1 MGYNLWIARQIMLKH
16 RGDLSIEK
24 VNEGLSIVVSF
35 PLCKR
40 NQKVEQDNFAAIL
53 GPDLFN
59 RVAPLPIPDDDV
71 NQEFIDS
78 QSSGLSENAPIDYRY
93 GTLDVLDRTLRIL
106 VVDDSA
112 MVRKMTIKL
121 MNSLGHSCEEADDGD
136 TAVEMVRSRHAF
148 DIILMDNQMPRMTG
162 EDATEVLR
170 RELNFQGIILGV
182 TGNALDDDIQRFITK
197 GVDEVIIK
205 PMTTISFVESADR
218 IMKKRNS
225 SNH

>member
-1 MGYNLWIARQIMLKH
+1 MLKH

-35 PLCKR
+35 PLCKQ
-40 NQKVEQDNFAAIL
+40 NQKVEQDYFAAIM
-53 GPDLFN
+53 GPNLFN
-59 RVAPLPIPDDDV
+59 RVAPQPIPDDDA

-78 QSSGLSENAPIDYRY
+78 QSSSLSENPPIDYRN
-93 GTLDVLDRTLRIL
+93 GALDVLDRTLRIL

-136 TAVEMVRSRHAF
+136 TAVEVVRSRHAF

>member
-1 MGYNLWIARQIMLKH
+1 MLKH

-35 PLCKR
+35 PLSKR
-40 NQKVEQDNFAAIL
+40 NQKVEQDNFAAIM
-53 GPDLFN
+53 GPNLFN
-59 RVAPLPIPDDDV
+59 RVAPQPIPDDDV

-78 QSSGLSENAPIDYRY
+78 QSSSLSENAPIDYRD

-136 TAVEMVRSRHAF
+136 TAVEVVRSRHAF